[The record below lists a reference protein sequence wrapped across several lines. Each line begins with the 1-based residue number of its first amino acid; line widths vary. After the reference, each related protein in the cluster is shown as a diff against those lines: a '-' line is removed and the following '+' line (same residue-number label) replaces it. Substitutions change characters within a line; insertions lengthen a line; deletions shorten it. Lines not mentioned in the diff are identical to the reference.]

1 MKKQQLRVVLRG
13 DPEDSRGNSEDTQSD
28 KEGDGETVEK
38 PIVANAELSL
48 GNAVRPQPQGNNSQ
62 QNGDLLG

>member
-1 MKKQQLRVVLRG
+1 MVLFRN
-13 DPEDSRGNSEDTQSD
+13 PEDSRGNCKDAQSNI
-28 KEGDGETVEK
+28 EGDRETVEK